1 MKRKVL
7 ASMLLSMVLA
17 VGLAACGGEKV
28 EPVEKESQEES
39 VENESD
45 KEVVQEESTAIQ
57 EETPIMES
65 VETEEKEEVTEEVEE
80 DVWVPDEF
88 VYNDVTSLD
97 FVAPA
102 VHNGEGDPCNFL
114 WNYTE
119 EDLIAWYLGKF
130 GDEGGQLTEQVTNI
144 KNGQAA
150 GEKSYTISKNNYDE
164 NEAYSLN
171 FKVGIYHESNVSQA
185 SFTIKDKEQAVVIA
199 EAKAFLEM
207 MGFGEYAEDI
217 IYSKNWGMDIATE
230 NEKGSYNVS
239 SSYDTS
245 EYSQNYSLR
254 VSVSY
259 SDYNYTND
267 FKGYDA
273 INLEYWEDYFAL
285 EDYLEYSE
293 FDTSSFEAFVASERS
308 YIETLYGNVYDQG
321 VSVDQEFSYSRYDL
335 EKLGDVEFDFSAKCK
350 DSNDEFGNLKIDFAQ
365 GENLITFN
373 ITAYGRPLFE
383 NRSEGRYIAGADD
396 VTLEERQELCE
407 LRQQLMKKLDSNIDW
422 TKNDLLNS
430 FNSYEFG
437 EDSIKTHHY
446 GDGYEYHI
454 MNSLNSLSM
463 YGKFEAKEK
472 ESIEE

>member
-1 MKRKVL
+1 M
-7 ASMLLSMVLA
+7 
-17 VGLAACGGEKV
+17 
-28 EPVEKESQEES
+28 
-39 VENESD
+39 D
-45 KEVVQEESTAIQ
+45 
-57 EETPIMES
+57 
-65 VETEEKEEVTEEVEE
+65 
-80 DVWVPDEF
+80 
-88 VYNDVTSLD
+88 
-97 FVAPA
+97 
-102 VHNGEGDPCNFL
+102 
-114 WNYTE
+114 
-119 EDLIAWYLGKF
+119 KF

-150 GEKSYTISKNNYDE
+150 GEKSYTISKNNYE
-164 NEAYSLN
+164 EKEAYSLD
-171 FKVGIYHESNVSQA
+171 FKVGIYHESNVSQVG
-185 SFTIKDKEQAVVIA
+185 FTIKDKEQAVVIA

-217 IYSKNWGMDIATE
+217 IYSKNWGMSIATE
-230 NEKGSYNVS
+230 NDKGSYSVS

-285 EDYLEYSE
+285 EDYLKYSE
-293 FDTSSFEAFVASERS
+293 FDTSSLEAFVASERA

-350 DSNDEFGNLKIDFAQ
+350 DRNDEFGNLTIDFAQ

-373 ITAYGRPLFE
+373 IKAYGRPLFE
-383 NRSEGRYIAGADD
+383 NRSENRFIAGADD

-407 LRQQLMKKLDSNIDW
+407 LRQQLMKK
-422 TKNDLLNS
+422 
-430 FNSYEFG
+430 
-437 EDSIKTHHY
+437 
-446 GDGYEYHI
+446 
-454 MNSLNSLSM
+454 
-463 YGKFEAKEK
+463 
-472 ESIEE
+472 